1 MRVIAGTARSMPLRT
16 VKGMDVRP
24 TTDRTKE
31 TLFNIIQPWIPG
43 GRFLD
48 LYAGSGSIGIEA
60 LSRGASEVIF
70 VEKARASQE
79 LILENLEFTHLEKNA
94 KLLRGDVQAVVPR
107 LVGGEPFD
115 VIFMDPPF
123 EHGLEKETLGILSGA
138 MDLIA
143 EDGIVVVEARP
154 GTDFSYLDAFGFE
167 KFKERVYT
175 HSEHIF
181 LRRKEGHD
189 ERSVSGNV

>member
-1 MRVIAGTARSMPLRT
+1 MPLRT

-31 TLFNIIQPWIPG
+31 TLFNIIQTYIPG

-60 LSRGASEVIF
+60 LSRGAKEAVF

-79 LILENLEFTHLEKNA
+79 LILENLTFT
-94 KLLRGDVQAVVPR
+94 KLIDRATLLKGDVQSVLPR
-107 LVGGEPFD
+107 LEGGEPFD

-123 EHGLEKETLGILSGA
+123 EHMLEKETLTFLSGSH
-138 MDLIA
+138 LPA

-154 GTDFSYLDAFGFE
+154 GTDFSYLPDLGFE
-167 KFKERVYT
+167 VVKERVYT
-175 HSEHIF
+175 RSEHIF
-181 LRRKEGHD
+181 LRKKTGE
-189 ERSVSGNV
+189 NQ